1 MPEDKFVK
9 LRNRMGHFNPLI
21 YAIDR
26 ERREIVLW
34 LLEIGAD
41 VNEEVNKETPIQRAI
56 FRRNNVILKDL
67 LNHGANMNVMMKNVP
82 LNATLFAMLR
92 EQSEA
97 VEIMLEANDYQ
108 FPDPGKSS
116 RSVMKQ
122 MKEERLSK
130 GDELG

>member
-1 MPEDKFVK
+1 
-9 LRNRMGHFNPLI
+9 
-21 YAIDR
+21 
-26 ERREIVLW
+26 
-34 LLEIGAD
+34 
-41 VNEEVNKETPIQRAI
+41 
-56 FRRNNVILKDL
+56 
-67 LNHGANMNVMMKNVP
+67 MMKNVP

-92 EQSEA
+92 EQCEA
-97 VEIMLEANDYQ
+97 VEIMLEANDYE

>member
-1 MPEDKFVK
+1 MPEEKFVK

-34 LLEIGAD
+34 LIEIGAD

-67 LNHGANMNVMMKNVP
+67 LDRGANMNVMMKNVP
-82 LNATLFAMLR
+82 LNAVLFSILR
-92 EQSEA
+92 E
-97 VEIMLEANDYQ
+97 
-108 FPDPGKSS
+108 
-116 RSVMKQ
+116 
-122 MKEERLSK
+122 
-130 GDELG
+130 